1 MRIIY
6 VTGTPGTGKTEVAT
20 LLAKRL
26 KGKHINLGRICLEKG
41 YVKKSNQTAKSP
53 IINLNKITQHVKQ
66 IISKKSQ
73 PLIFDAHFT
82 VKIPRR
88 LKPIFIVLRC
98 EPTELLKR
106 LTQKRFNKKKKY
118 ENVWAEILDFCLQ
131 ETLAF
136 SDSVYE
142 IDTTGKKA
150 ENVVGEIQ
158 RILRYKKKPI
168 KGICDWIKTLEA
180 DNKLEKML
188 FLGEKTI

>member
-1 MRIIY
+1 MMIIY

-20 LLAKRL
+20 LLAKKL

-41 YVKKSNQTAKSP
+41 YVKKLNQTAKSP

-106 LTQKRFNKKKKY
+106 LTQKRFDKKKKY
-118 ENVWAEILDFCLQ
+118 EN
-131 ETLAF
+131 F
-136 SDSVYE
+136 SMWSS
-142 IDTTGKKA
+142 
-150 ENVVGEIQ
+150 
-158 RILRYKKKPI
+158 
-168 KGICDWIKTLEA
+168 W
-180 DNKLEKML
+180 
-188 FLGEKTI
+188 FW